1 MKVEKRSRFI
11 WAEPGFSLDLE
22 AKMAEKKERVKIL
35 KMIEEGKITAEE
47 GSRLLAALSRG
58 KGARSALQVN
68 EAKWLRIR
76 VSELDTGKTTVNVNL
91 PIGLVDVG
99 LRMGARF
106 VPDMEGIELE
116 ELSEALQ
123 QGMTGK
129 VVDIVDEDEGQRVEI
144 YFE

>member
-1 MKVEKRSRFI
+1 
-11 WAEPGFSLDLE
+11 
-22 AKMAEKKERVKIL
+22 MADKKERVKIL
-35 KMIEEGKITAEE
+35 QMIEEGKITAEE
-47 GSRLLAALSRG
+47 GSRLLAALS
-58 KGARSALQVN
+58 KSKQVRADVQMS

-91 PIGLVDVG
+91 PVGLVEVG

-116 ELSEALQ
+116 ELSEALR

-129 VVDIVDEDEGQRVEI
+129 IMDVVDEDEGQRVEI

>member
-1 MKVEKRSRFI
+1 
-11 WAEPGFSLDLE
+11 
-22 AKMAEKKERVKIL
+22 MAEKKERVKIL

-47 GSRLLAALSRG
+47 GAKLLAALSKG
-58 KGARSALQVN
+58 KEAQSGLQVG
-68 EAKWLRIR
+68 EAKWLRVR

-91 PIGLVDVG
+91 PIGLVEVG

-116 ELSEALQ
+116 ELSDALR

-129 VVDIVDEDEGQRVEI
+129 IVDVVDEDEGQRVEI